1 MSDENRS
8 GRRVARASLWLAL
21 FACPPLYAAPPC
33 EVHSPDPAQAFPCGV
48 IAVGASAS
56 DAASIGRGSG
66 ARVKFQFQRLN
77 AAALIVHGKPTLDAL
92 RKSTLALYADRIVN
106 AHVWPDGKGKPSGG
120 GSTGQVIPEGV
131 AHIGGPATTAATVGI
146 AIVDTGID
154 LANADLNVGS
164 AAFDAYGGN
173 GQDQNGHGTHVSGIV
188 AARNNGID
196 VVGVVPGSTV
206 YAVRVLDATGSGS
219 DSDVIAGL
227 EWVQSTGVAAGI
239 RVANMSLGRAAT
251 AADFEIDAPMHAAV
265 RNLVNSGVAVVVSAG
280 NDATQETSDV
290 VPAGFPEAIAIA
302 STTAAGGSNQCSR
315 LSSPILA
322 DTASYFTTDG
332 IGVVVSAPG
341 ATRENVSRGCMI
353 SSEGILSLK
362 PGGGTVRMSGTS
374 MAAPHV
380 TGVVAALL
388 SRNLSVGSARS
399 CLEASAAGKGSAP
412 LGSPVT
418 TYTFD
423 GEREGVVSLAN
434 ALASCN

>member
-1 MSDENRS
+1 MSEENRS
-8 GRRVARASLWLAL
+8 GRRGTWAFLPLAL
-21 FACPPLYAAPPC
+21 FACPPLLAAPPC
-33 EVHSPDPAQAFPCGV
+33 EVQSPDPAQAFPCGV
-48 IAVGASAS
+48 IAVGSSASA
-56 DAASIGRGSG
+56 AASIGRGSG
-66 ARVKFQFQRLN
+66 ARVKFEFQRLN

-106 AHVWPDGKGKPSGG
+106 AHVWLEGKGKPGGG

-131 AHIGGPATTAATVGI
+131 AHIGGPGVTVSAGI

-164 AAFDAYGGN
+164 AAFDAHGGN
-173 GQDQNGHGTHVSGIV
+173 GQDQNGHGTHVAGIV
-188 AARNNGID
+188 AAKNNSID

-206 YAVRVLDATGSGS
+206 YAVRVLDASGSGS

-227 EWVQSTGVAAGI
+227 QWVQDNSAARGI

-251 AADFEIDAPMHAAV
+251 DADFQDGAPMLSAV
-265 RNLVNSGVAVVVSAG
+265 NNLVNSGVAVVVSAG
-280 NDATQETSDV
+280 NDASKEVSNM
-290 VPAGFPEAIAIA
+290 VPAGFREAIAIA
-302 STTAAGGSNQCSR
+302 STTAADGNNQCSR
-315 LSSPILA
+315 LASPIRA

-332 IGVVVSAPG
+332 VGVVVSAPG

-380 TGVVAALL
+380 TGVVAALM
-388 SRNLSVGSARS
+388 SRNLSVDAARS
-399 CLEASAAGKGSAP
+399 CLKAGAARTGSAP
-412 LGSPVT
+412 LDSPVT

-423 GEREGVVSLAN
+423 GEREGVVSLTN
-434 ALASCN
+434 FPVSCN